1 MVFERLRR
9 RRRGLL
15 CVEFVEVVTD
25 YLEDA
30 LSPRDRARFESHVA
44 ECDGCDQYLAQIR
57 RTVELTGALRVQDVD
72 ALTPEARSTLLG
84 AFRAYHAGG

>member
-1 MVFERLRR
+1 MVFERFRR
-9 RRRGLL
+9 RRQGLL

-25 YLEDA
+25 YLDDA

-57 RTVELTGALRVQDVD
+57 RTVELSGALRVEDVD
-72 ALTPEARSTLLG
+72 ALTPEARSTLLT
-84 AFRAYHAGG
+84 AFRSYHAGG